1 MAFVNEYISEENIK
15 KYDIEALDKKY
26 NKGFNKPDWTVDH
39 ERDMYL
45 RYIKSG
51 REEFSDEYKFCF
63 YWQAQL
69 FEMTFK
75 VNGGGVRSG
84 ELWRHYDLLYID
96 LARSFTRTLPESLKP
111 YQAEILS
118 HVKDALTVFQEIGI
132 KSICASHTATFGF

>member
-45 RYIKSG
+45 RYINSG
-51 REEFSDEYKFCF
+51 REEFSDEYTFCF

-75 VNGGGVRSG
+75 VNGGGGYEVANCGGIMICS
-84 ELWRHYDLLYID
+84 
-96 LARSFTRTLPESLKP
+96 TL
-111 YQAEILS
+111 IL
-118 HVKDALTVFQEIGI
+118 HEALQEPCL
-132 KSICASHTATFGF
+132 SR